1 MNVSH
6 LRTVPPI
13 LSEDVAFRETGRSRP
28 GYTPATAGTIMTKEE
43 ADDIKRHFDIVAE
56 GLRDEIRLV
65 ADGVAMNSE
74 RLDRVEG
81 RFDSVEGKIV
91 RVEGR
96 LDGVDG
102 KLVRVEGK
110 LDRIDGELT
119 SFRAEVRHE
128 FAEVRSAIKLSY
140 AELDGRL
147 TKLESSQAN
156 LQTRVERLEAKLA
169 S

>member
-1 MNVSH
+1 
-6 LRTVPPI
+6 
-13 LSEDVAFRETGRSRP
+13 
-28 GYTPATAGTIMTKEE
+28 MTKEE

-65 ADGVAMNSE
+65 ADGVALNSE

-81 RFDSVEGKIV
+81 R
-91 RVEGR
+91 
-96 LDGVDG
+96 
-102 KLVRVEGK
+102 
-110 LDRIDGELT
+110 LDRIDGALT

>member
-28 GYTPATAGTIMTKEE
+28 GYTPATAGTIVTKEE

-65 ADGVAMNSE
+65 AGGVPMNSE

-81 RFDSVEGKIV
+81 RFDS
-91 RVEGR
+91 VEGR

-128 FAEVRSAIKLSY
+128 FTEVRSAIKLSY

>member
-1 MNVSH
+1 
-6 LRTVPPI
+6 
-13 LSEDVAFRETGRSRP
+13 
-28 GYTPATAGTIMTKEE
+28 MTKEE

-65 ADGVAMNSE
+65 ADGVALNSE

-81 RFDSVEGKIV
+81 R
-91 RVEGR
+91 
-96 LDGVDG
+96 
-102 KLVRVEGK
+102 

-147 TKLESSQAN
+147 TKLEASHVD
-156 LQTRVERLEAKLA
+156 LQSRIERLEAKLA